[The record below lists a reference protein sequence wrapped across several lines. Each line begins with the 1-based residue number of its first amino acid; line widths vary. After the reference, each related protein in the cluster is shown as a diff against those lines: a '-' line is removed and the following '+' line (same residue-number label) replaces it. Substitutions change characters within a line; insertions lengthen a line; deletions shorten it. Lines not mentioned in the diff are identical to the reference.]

1 MGSADPRPPS
11 AGPVPPGPPAA
22 ESSPASAESSPA
34 SAEPSPASAERRA
47 AGALEAEILAILRA
61 ADGPLSPGEVRHRL
75 APPYQPGGPRGEL
88 SYSTVV
94 TIVSRLHAKGLL
106 ARQRAGRGFT
116 YTPVNEAS
124 LAASRMS
131 QVLSSEND
139 HDAVLSRFVSGLSGR
154 DARLLRELLAG
165 NAGRGTAIP
174 ARPGGGTKAVWLL
187 YLPLL
192 VPALAGAAARP
203 LAARLEPRH
212 ATWLLTTAAVA
223 LAACSLAALAL
234 LAAYAVARVPFLAA
248 AGDYSQQVMRRGAP
262 IPAAA
267 GVAAALALTGAAVA
281 VTVMVRNRARAL
293 AQSYRRAAGLH
304 AEDGIVVVPGPAIEA
319 YALPGRPGRIVVSGR
334 LLDCLDDRR
343 RAALIAHEQAH
354 LAGRH
359 HLFTTVA
366 RLAAAANPLLVPVS
380 RSVDYTVER
389 WADEH
394 AAAVTSD
401 RRLVAETIGQVALL
415 TGPRRRRTAG
425 MVLGIAGSRT
435 PRVSLAWAG
444 PVPRRVAALLTAP
457 PRRQDH
463 PPRGQHGY
471 RRDGRGGR
479 PDRGPGPACP
489 AGARPGIPRLRPAP
503 GSPG

>member
-1 MGSADPRPPS
+1 M
-11 AGPVPPGPPAA
+11 
-22 ESSPASAESSPA
+22 
-34 SAEPSPASAERRA
+34 
-47 AGALEAEILAILRA
+47 
-61 ADGPLSPGEVRHRL
+61 
-75 APPYQPGGPRGEL
+75 
-88 SYSTVV
+88 
-94 TIVSRLHAKGLL
+94 
-106 ARQRAGRGFT
+106 
-116 YTPVNEAS
+116 
-124 LAASRMS
+124 
-131 QVLSSEND
+131 
-139 HDAVLSRFVSGLSGR
+139 
-154 DARLLRELLAG
+154 
-165 NAGRGTAIP
+165 
-174 ARPGGGTKAVWLL
+174 WLL
-187 YLPLL
+187 FLPLA

-234 LAAYAVARVPFLAA
+234 LAAYAAAGAPFLAA

-281 VTVMVRNRARAL
+281 VTVMVRSRARAL

-334 LLDCLDDRR
+334 LLDCLDVRR

-354 LAGRH
+354 LASRH

-415 TGPRRRRTAG
+415 TGPRLTGSRRGRGAG
-425 MVLGIAGSRT
+425 MVLGIVGSRT

-457 PRRQDH
+457 PRRQTILLAASTVIVLMAGVAALLAARDLH
-463 PPRGQHGY
+463 ALLELAQGSRG
-471 RRDGRGGR
+471 
-479 PDRGPGPACP
+479 
-489 AGARPGIPRLRPAP
+489 
-503 GSPG
+503 